1 MRNYGKETRDS
12 THRYCV
18 TILGHL
24 PPRWVERF
32 DGMEIHNQPNGT
44 TNIIASVPDQAA
56 LYGLIIKC
64 RDMGLT
70 LLAINQI

>member
-1 MRNYGKETRDS
+1 MEKKQESPLPHYRI
-12 THRYCV
+12 

-24 PPRWVERF
+24 PPRWAERF
-32 DGMEIHNQPNGT
+32 EGIEIQNEPDGT
-44 TNIIASVPDQAA
+44 TTLMANLPDQAA

-70 LLAINQI
+70 LLAIKKI